1 MHSSSGSTFHPYSVV
16 AIGGHNGAGRTV
28 FFILTGIEGGGVANY
43 ENIKDK
49 GFDNRTT
56 GELREIAIKG
66 GKASGEARRRKAD
79 FRKTLNMLLTAEIDS
94 EEWKPVL
101 EALGVECTLESALNM
116 AMIKEGLAGNVKAY
130 EAIAKYAGQS
140 NQTERDDEEQ
150 RIRTE
155 RAKRARDLEVGND
168 DSNDEN
174 IQNFLKAMRPTQED
188 LEELFDNVGDG
199 ENESEE
205 KTE

>member
-1 MHSSSGSTFHPYSVV
+1 M
-16 AIGGHNGAGRTV
+16 
-28 FFILTGIEGGGVANY
+28 ANY

-79 FRKTLNMLLTAEIDS
+79 FRKTLNMLLTAKIDS

-101 EALGVECTLESALNM
+101 DALGVECTLESALNM

-155 RAKRARDLEVGND
+155 RAKRVRDLEVGND

-188 LEELFDNVGDG
+188 LEELFNNVGDG
-199 ENESEE
+199 ENEGEE

>member
-1 MHSSSGSTFHPYSVV
+1 M
-16 AIGGHNGAGRTV
+16 
-28 FFILTGIEGGGVANY
+28 ANY
-43 ENIKDK
+43 ENIKDY
-49 GFDNRTT
+49 GFDKRTAK
-56 GELREIAIKG
+56 EQREIAVMG

-130 EAIAKYAGQS
+130 EAIAKYSGQS
-140 NQTERDDEEQ
+140 QQTAADDEEQ
-150 RIRTE
+150 KIRTE